1 MKLEEAVEEF
11 LLSCCADGLSPRT
24 VEWHRSHLKRLVS
37 YLDKDVAAIS
47 AHDIRDFV
55 AYVRNRSCRYVGHP
69 THPPIEGGVSIV
81 TIHGCMRSVKRFF
94 RWLEKEGVIS
104 ENPAARLRLP
114 KLPSR
119 VPKGIAPSDFRKL
132 LACCNGNKV
141 QELRD
146 RAIVLFLADTGCRA
160 GEVCSL
166 KVEDLNLDEGIAL
179 VRGKGRK
186 ERMVAMSQTTC
197 EALKAYL
204 EVRPKGK
211 GEQVFIGQRGP
222 LTVSGLSQVMR
233 RLKKKAGVS
242 GCCNP
247 HSFRH
252 GFAREWLMSGG
263 DMASLSDLLGHADIE
278 TTKVYSVF
286 RMMELKAKHN
296 QHSPVMHMLVEEE
309 SGS

>member
-24 VEWHRSHLKRLVS
+24 VEWHHSHLKRLVS

-47 AHDIRDFV
+47 THDIRDFV
-55 AYVRNRSCRYVGHP
+55 AHLRNRSRRYIGHP
-69 THPPIEGGVSIV
+69 THPPIEGGLSIA
-81 TIHGCMRSVKRFF
+81 TIHGCIRSLKRFF
-94 RWLEKEGVIS
+94 NWLEKEGIIPA
-104 ENPAARLRLP
+104 NPAARLRLP
-114 KLPSR
+114 KLPDR
-119 VPKGIAPSDFRKL
+119 VPKGISPSDFRKL

>member
-47 AHDIRDFV
+47 THDIRDFV
-55 AYVRNRSCRYVGHP
+55 AHLRNRSRRYIGHP
-69 THPPIEGGVSIV
+69 THPPIEGGLSIA
-81 TIHGCMRSVKRFF
+81 TIHGCIRSLKRFF
-94 RWLEKEGVIS
+94 NWLEKEGIIPA
-104 ENPAARLRLP
+104 NPAARLRLP
-114 KLPSR
+114 KLPDR
-119 VPKGIAPSDFRKL
+119 VPKGISPSDFRKL

-186 ERMVAMSQTTC
+186 ERMVAMSQMTC

-204 EVRPKGK
+204 AVRPKGK
-211 GEQVFIGQRGP
+211 GEQVFDWPKGAFN
-222 LTVSGLSQVMR
+222 
-233 RLKKKAGVS
+233 RLRS
-242 GCCNP
+242 
-247 HSFRH
+247 
-252 GFAREWLMSGG
+252 
-263 DMASLSDLLGHADIE
+263 
-278 TTKVYSVF
+278 
-286 RMMELKAKHN
+286 
-296 QHSPVMHMLVEEE
+296 E
-309 SGS
+309 SGDAAP